1 MTMGVSARML
11 LAQLTR
17 SSGFISNTI
26 ILLELAETLRTRVQD
41 NGGSVLDLGAG
52 TKPYHDLY
60 SRYFATCLSVD
71 VEHSPHDISEI
82 DVVASADALPFEDAT
97 FDWVICTEV
106 LEHCPRPGEVLLE
119 VRRVL
124 KPGGTCFLTTPFLHP
139 LHELPYDFYRFTP
152 PALRYL
158 AETARLKVDSIK
170 PRGEYW
176 AVLLVTALFPIS
188 KFWRSLSKMLGVN
201 LSHPANPLSFVTV
214 ALPQIAYLVLWYML
228 RGNWARGLRGLGC
241 RVFGHHCLGF
251 TTVIEA

>member
-1 MTMGVSARML
+1 MAMGVSARML

-17 SSGFISNTI
+17 SSGLISNTI
-26 ILLELAETLRTRVQD
+26 ILMELAEALRTRVQD
-41 NGGSVLDLGAG
+41 YGGSVLDLGAG
-52 TKPYHDLY
+52 TKPYQGLY

-71 VEHSPHDISEI
+71 VEHSPHDISGI
-82 DVVASADALPFEDAT
+82 DVVASADALPFDDAT

-106 LEHCPRPGEVLLE
+106 LEHCPRPGQVLSE

-158 AETARLKVDSIK
+158 AETARLKVGSIK

-176 AVLLVTALFPIS
+176 AVLIMVALFPIA
-188 KFWRSLSKMLGVN
+188 KFWRSLSRILGVN
-201 LSHPANPLSFVTV
+201 LSHPANPLIFLTV
-214 ALPQIAYLVLWYML
+214 SLPQIVYLILWYVL
-228 RGNWARGLRGLGC
+228 RRNWARGLRRIGC
-241 RVFGHHCLGF
+241 RIFGHHSLGF
-251 TTVIEA
+251 TTVFEA